1 MFQECSQKRR
11 RQRGLVKDKTLCR
24 LICSSTVNAFMWLV
38 PFPSFSK
45 ARDFQE
51 RLNFKFVLAFL
62 TGRNFLVAT
71 AKRVC
76 DLGLT
81 LTYLLLI

>member
-1 MFQECSQKRR
+1 VQTHLQFYSERVYVV
-11 RQRGLVKDKTLCR
+11 G
-24 LICSSTVNAFMWLV
+24 AF

-62 TGRNFLVAT
+62 TGRNLPGAT
-71 AKRVC
+71 AKRAS

-81 LTYLLLI
+81 STYLLFL